1 METPEF
7 EIEDGSTSSSRK
19 EPNMP
24 LLKLF
29 TALTIAITAT
39 QACNDVLQTAPTAT
53 VTAHHP
59 ELFCLIVPW
68 MCVPKD

>member
-1 METPEF
+1 
-7 EIEDGSTSSSRK
+7 
-19 EPNMP
+19 MP
-24 LLKLF
+24 LLKVF